1 MRSALLAT
9 FALVAFCTAAQAQFG
24 GSPSPGA
31 PSTSPGTTPATPPT
45 APGAPK
51 MIPPPP
57 QSNPTLPPAS
67 PGSNVPAR
75 NPIEAPPPAGV
86 QPPSQPNPERV
97 APAPNLPAIPGGSS
111 LLPMQKDASKVD
123 PAAQEK
129 PSPPLSRFAACMQ
142 LWDKETKIS
151 KRAWAADCHA
161 TDAPRGWQPLDAYV
175 AKGGSRRSY
184 RSSTARTLL
193 LWEPRG
199 WPCY

>member
-1 MRSALLAT
+1 MRSVLLST

-51 MIPPPP
+51 MVPPPP

-75 NPIEAPPPAGV
+75 NPINPSPPAAV
-86 QPPSQPNPERV
+86 QPPSQPNPEQA

-111 LLPMQKDASKVD
+111 PLPTQKDALKVN

-129 PSPPLSRFAACMQ
+129 PSPPVR
-142 LWDKETKIS
+142 
-151 KRAWAADCHA
+151 
-161 TDAPRGWQPLDAYV
+161 
-175 AKGGSRRSY
+175 
-184 RSSTARTLL
+184 
-193 LWEPRG
+193 
-199 WPCY
+199 